1 MQPKSESSDK
11 SSETGSKRQR
21 KPKKVVGIKN
31 VLRKKLLGTKKSQP
45 VSSDLEED
53 FHGFTDSEIETAS
66 LKSHRSRVS
75 DLKHSKTAKQ
85 KKLQP
90 VPKTHKKSVSDDVS
104 VDLEEINEKNLIVS
118 GKRKWK
124 PTQKVQENSK
134 KKEKTKDVR
143 KASGGPETVNLHT
156 SVKVS
161 LAHCLNFI
169 IKTSLQFSALR
180 DCRQLWREERR

>member
-66 LKSHRSRVS
+66 LKSDRSLVS
-75 DLKHSKTAKQ
+75 DLKHSKKSKQ
-85 KKLQP
+85 KSVKN
-90 VPKTHKKSVSDDVS
+90 TNKKSVEQPDDVA
-104 VDLEEINEKNLIVS
+104 VDFEEITEKNLIVS

-124 PTQKVQENSK
+124 PSQKVQENTK
-134 KKEKTKDVR
+134 KKEKTKTAR
-143 KASGGPETVNLHT
+143 KTSGGSETVDLHS

-161 LAHCLNFI
+161 VVAWLVGVFMIN
-169 IKTSLQFSALR
+169 
-180 DCRQLWREERR
+180 